1 MKKSGTSK
9 KVLLMSLLSLVMCCA
24 MLVGSTFAW
33 FTDSVTSGEN
43 KIVAGVLDVDLYH
56 SQDWEG
62 FTKVEDSTKL
72 FGDGWDSNNS
82 HVVGD
87 DDPISIEKWE
97 PGVLT
102 YDMAAA
108 YVLDLEATCPNYVEV
123 EGVKKDLRDVLK
135 VAVEISG
142 NKVAHTGG
150 GGSSFDPSKL
160 TFVPLSEFAGYN
172 GYVLPDDSGTL
183 YYGDPTP
190 SRFFTIYLYWEP
202 SDADDTYNLKNG
214 KKAQN
219 YADDLETE
227 DPLSVNVSVNLTA
240 TQHPYEVDSNG
251 SSSYYDRNA
260 MDKLMNA
267 KNATEAD
274 LKKLTVN
281 MTFNNGAF
289 SELKTAELMGMTVK
303 IDGSHLAT
311 PITATIGSDGTVTG
325 GGNTLF
331 TKDSTIT
338 YDAASKTISFT
349 VMVPKDGSYK
359 VQASGAGYRTF
370 TTSSFV
376 LTDDATVTVWDN
388 AKSSAAEVVK
398 VGAETKQSAQITMLA
413 GDINNDGTINSDDLN
428 PVKLH
433 FGATVTA
440 STVRYDVNRDGKIDS
455 SDTSRINVSW
465 GK

>member
-1 MKKSGTSK
+1 M
-9 KVLLMSLLSLVMCCA
+9 
-24 MLVGSTFAW
+24 
-33 FTDSVTSGEN
+33 
-43 KIVAGVLDVDLYH
+43 
-56 SQDWEG
+56 
-62 FTKVEDSTKL
+62 
-72 FGDGWDSNNS
+72 
-82 HVVGD
+82 
-87 DDPISIEKWE
+87 
-97 PGVLT
+97 
-102 YDMAAA
+102 
-108 YVLDLEATCPNYVEV
+108 
-123 EGVKKDLRDVLK
+123 RDVLK

-142 NKVAHTGG
+142 SKPAHTGG

-251 SSSYYDRNA
+251 SSSYYDRDA

-331 TKDSTIT
+331 TKDSTIA

-370 TTSSFV
+370 TTNSFV

-428 PVKLH
+428 SVKLH

-455 SDTSRINVSW
+455 SDISRINVSW